1 MELKWT
7 IHELIKNSK
16 TDTDLK
22 FSLDLNGYITEEIE
36 DLDRISITEVDGFY
50 EFIKD
55 EQIFIFD
62 LNIKTQLTM
71 LCSLTL
77 QEVLVDLDF
86 NAQLH
91 FSKNPIDDN
100 THLIKGITIEI
111 DQYIFSEIL
120 IEKPMKIYAPNALEN
135 YQEDVHVMDE
145 KELTSSSPFA
155 KIKQQ

>member
-1 MELKWT
+1 MKWT

-77 QEVLVDLDF
+77 EEVLVDLDF
-86 NAQLH
+86 NAQLN